1 MNPPKSFIDF
11 IDDFANRRYI
21 DKNKYHQLDSCIQ
34 HHFVE
39 NKLYDAKIT
48 GSTTKLPSNI
58 LYYPETVSSQPQCMY
73 FTQVPFEPMRR
84 VRSDNK
90 MNDPLA
96 EQPHYYSLFTES
108 LWNTSDE
115 NTMFLNTSAPIVCR
129 TATPITEKIHIDVS
143 LNNIQNLIDILNTYE
158 CKPHIE
164 YNINLQFL
172 ENIKAELV
180 EINAMVGMEALKKSI
195 LEQLIYF
202 VQELH
207 VGKNVSDFKHTAIFG
222 PPGTGKTEIAKIIGR
237 MYSKLG
243 ILKNNVFKKVTRNDL
258 VAGYL
263 GQTAIK
269 TTKVINECLGGVLFI
284 DEAYSLASKEDNDT
298 FSKECIDTL
307 CEALSD
313 HKNDI
318 MVIVAGY
325 ENELNET
332 FFRVNRGM
340 ESRFI
345 WRFKI
350 DGYDAKQLCSIFKKM
365 VREQE
370 WDFEN
375 EADVKEQWFDDKKK
389 YFANYGRDIELLVV
403 YTKIAHGK
411 RIYGKPVEL
420 RKKISIQDIN
430 AGFATFEQNK
440 QIKKA
445 PDYLSSLY
453 V

>member
-1 MNPPKSFIDF
+1 MHKRFIDF
-11 IDDFANRRYI
+11 LDEFSNQSQKNLINHKQFESFITHHYI
-21 DKNKYHQLDSCIQ
+21 DNQLYTLNDVGGNRYPNVKEGTENHGVFSNQFTVVTKDSCVTESQPNSHIQ
-34 HHFVE
+34 HH
-39 NKLYDAKIT
+39 
-48 GSTTKLPSNI
+48 
-58 LYYPETVSSQPQCMY
+58 
-73 FTQVPFEPMRR
+73 
-84 VRSDNK
+84 
-90 MNDPLA
+90 
-96 EQPHYYSLFTES
+96 PHYYSYFTNS
-108 LWNTSDE
+108 NWNNTTEQITTE
-115 NTMFLNTSAPIVCR
+115 NTLYWSKPEDIAPTICR
-129 TATPITEKIHIDVS
+129 NPTPITEKIHIDVS
-143 LNNIQNLIDILNTYE
+143 LNSINDLIDILEKYE
-158 CKPHIE
+158 YKPNIE

-172 ENIKAELV
+172 QNIKTELV
-180 EINAMVGMEALKKSI
+180 EIRNMIGMETLKKSI
-195 LEQLIYF
+195 LEQLVYF
-202 VQELH
+202 IQDLH

-222 PPGTGKTEIAKIIGR
+222 PPGTGKTEVAKIIGR

-243 ILKNNVFKKVTRNDL
+243 VLKNNVFKKVTRSDL

-284 DEAYSLASKEDNDT
+284 DEAYSLASREDNDT

-313 HKNDI
+313 HKDNI

-350 DGYDAKQLCSIFKKM
+350 EGYDAKQLCSIFKKK

-370 WDFEN
+370 WDFEM
-375 EADVKEQWFDDKKK
+375 ETDIREKWFEDKKESFK
-389 YFANYGRDIELLVV
+389 NYGRDVELLVV

-411 RIYGKPVEL
+411 RIYGKPAEL
-420 RKKISIQDIN
+420 RKKISLQDVN
-430 AGFATFEQNK
+430 AGFAIFENNK
-440 QIKKA
+440 QHKKK